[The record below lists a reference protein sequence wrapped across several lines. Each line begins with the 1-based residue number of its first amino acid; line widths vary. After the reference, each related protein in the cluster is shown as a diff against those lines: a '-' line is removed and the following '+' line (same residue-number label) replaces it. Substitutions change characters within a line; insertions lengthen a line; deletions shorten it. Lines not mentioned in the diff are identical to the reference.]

1 MTVKI
6 TKLTAMNVE
15 ALNLMAPKVTGLVE
29 VTKTTATF
37 IGVTAYEALRMVA
50 QMQDLAADT
59 YGKTGAPYASLHAV
73 VRKVNALAFAEQ
85 ANEDRMRAESAT
97 VEATRDSGALAEG
110 LAAAKARSEARSEAD
125 AASDPLVTLLNNTV
139 PKSDAQVEQ
148 EIDDAFAELADLER
162 RHATVVA
169 LKRSQAADIV
179 PAGARVHAAVS
190 DAAIVKAMADVM
202 RQVGAG
208 AAAFETWF
216 AVQPARSGRVAGRL
230 LAASKSGQRRP
241 RRGRRG

>member
-59 YGKTGAPYASLHAV
+59 YGKTGGPYASLHAV
-73 VRKVNALAFAEQ
+73 MRKVNAASHVEAREAQ
-85 ANEDRMRAESAT
+85 ARSDARAET
-97 VEATRDSGALAEG
+97 
-110 LAAAKARSEARSEAD
+110 D

-190 DAAIVKAMADVM
+190 DAAIVKAMAGVM
-202 RQVGAG
+202 RQATAG

-230 LAASKSGQRRP
+230 LATSKSGQRRP